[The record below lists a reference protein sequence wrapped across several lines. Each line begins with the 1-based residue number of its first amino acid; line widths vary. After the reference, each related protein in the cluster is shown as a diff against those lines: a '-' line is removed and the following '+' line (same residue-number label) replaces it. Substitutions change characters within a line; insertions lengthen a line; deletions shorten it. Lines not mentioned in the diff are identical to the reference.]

1 MTSGALVDIVA
12 AMKRFQRRA
21 LGQAVAGAL
30 LATACGQ
37 VRFGGPGM
45 GGPRPNTNMT
55 AEDREKARKNL
66 MRIMGEVYRPELE
79 AGRKKLLEA
88 LAVTSGERVEQGAS
102 AGSGTPATTRIKRL
116 KAPPRA
122 VRVVPAMGGRIYTLE
137 GAPTE
142 ASELAAQLK
151 VASETNHMLEE
162 LARKRHLD
170 VVLGVVAF
178 RRQLGDLEDED
189 YERVRGELDMLR
201 QVDVLSALALAHVAA
216 YQAAVATRDGRALD
230 ALVAKAK
237 KAAVAESAKAT
248 RADADAFV
256 AVAAG
261 SLRKL
266 KAEYGGALRAAAG
279 DEVYEARMR
288 AGIDRM
294 FDPFIAMAERD
305 ANGSDVVLDTRGA
318 STPPSSGAPPQPA
331 VPRAA
336 RDAAIASMLDTGSAL
351 FPALGVMVK
360 GAQGAA
366 ALAKGDYKA
375 AIDCAVSMIPAQ
387 GLARDALLT
396 GAELV
401 KARV

>member
-1 MTSGALVDIVA
+1 
-12 AMKRFQRRA
+12 
-21 LGQAVAGAL
+21 
-30 LATACGQ
+30 
-37 VRFGGPGM
+37 
-45 GGPRPNTNMT
+45 
-55 AEDREKARKNL
+55 
-66 MRIMGEVYRPELE
+66 
-79 AGRKKLLEA
+79 
-88 LAVTSGERVEQGAS
+88 
-102 AGSGTPATTRIKRL
+102 
-116 KAPPRA
+116 
-122 VRVVPAMGGRIYTLE
+122 
-137 GAPTE
+137 
-142 ASELAAQLK
+142 
-151 VASETNHMLEE
+151 
-162 LARKRHLD
+162 
-170 VVLGVVAF
+170 
-178 RRQLGDLEDED
+178 
-189 YERVRGELDMLR
+189 
-201 QVDVLSALALAHVAA
+201 
-216 YQAAVATRDGRALD
+216 
-230 ALVAKAK
+230 
-237 KAAVAESAKAT
+237 
-248 RADADAFV
+248 
-256 AVAAG
+256 
-261 SLRKL
+261 
-266 KAEYGGALRAAAG
+266 
-279 DEVYEARMR
+279 MR

>member
-88 LAVTSGERVEQGAS
+88 LAVTSGERAEQGAS
-102 AGSGTPATTRIKRL
+102 AGAGTPATTRIKRL

-170 VVLGVVAF
+170 VVLGVVGCARASTACSIPSSRWPSATPTGRTWSSTREGL
-178 RRQLGDLEDED
+178 RRHRPLA
-189 YERVRGELDMLR
+189 RPPSRPSRGPL
-201 QVDVLSALALAHVAA
+201 
-216 YQAAVATRDGRALD
+216 ATRR
-230 ALVAKAK
+230 
-237 KAAVAESAKAT
+237 
-248 RADADAFV
+248 
-256 AVAAG
+256 
-261 SLRKL
+261 
-266 KAEYGGALRAAAG
+266 
-279 DEVYEARMR
+279 
-288 AGIDRM
+288 
-294 FDPFIAMAERD
+294 
-305 ANGSDVVLDTRGA
+305 
-318 STPPSSGAPPQPA
+318 
-331 VPRAA
+331 
-336 RDAAIASMLDTGSAL
+336 
-351 FPALGVMVK
+351 
-360 GAQGAA
+360 
-366 ALAKGDYKA
+366 
-375 AIDCAVSMIPAQ
+375 
-387 GLARDALLT
+387 
-396 GAELV
+396 
-401 KARV
+401 